1 MSHSSETTRSAA
13 QVRSHFRR
21 AARSFDSLYDEDGL
35 LQRKLRPGLRTRRD
49 VALGVVDS
57 YAGPRVLDVGCGS
70 GRIAENVLE
79 HGASAYVG
87 IDFSEPM
94 LDLARERLQR
104 FEEKVELVCGD
115 FRDAPLDGKFEVV
128 LGLGLFDYLPDA
140 TPFAQ
145 RMGELCSGAVVA
157 SFPGWSWFKGPIRK
171 ARYELVNKVPI
182 FDYTEDGVRRMFL
195 GAGFTRVEF
204 VRPGRSG
211 FIARA
216 YVAPPL
222 GP

>member
-1 MSHSSETTRSAA
+1 MSPSSETTRSAA

-21 AARSFDSLYDEDGL
+21 AAQSFDSLYDEDGF

-49 VALGVVDS
+49 VALDVVDS
-57 YAGPRVLDVGCGS
+57 YDAPRVLDVGCGS

-104 FEEKVELVCGD
+104 FESKVELVCGD
-115 FRDAPLDGKFEVV
+115 FRDAPIEGPFEVV

-140 TPFAQ
+140 TPFAR
-145 RMGELCSGAVVA
+145 RMGELCSGVVVA
-157 SFPGWSWFKGPIRK
+157 SFPGWNWFKGPIRK

-195 GAGFTRVEF
+195 SSGFTRVEY
-204 VRPGRSG
+204 VHPGRSG
-211 FIARA
+211 FVARA
-216 YVAPPL
+216 YV
-222 GP
+222 

>member
-1 MSHSSETTRSAA
+1 MSPSSETTRSAA

-21 AARSFDSLYDEDGL
+21 AAQSFDSLYDEDGF

-49 VALGVVDS
+49 VALDVVDS
-57 YAGPRVLDVGCGS
+57 YDAPRVLDVGCGS

-104 FEEKVELVCGD
+104 FESKVELVCGD
-115 FRDAPLDGKFEVV
+115 FRDAPIEGPFEVV

-140 TPFAQ
+140 TPFAR
-145 RMGELCSGAVVA
+145 RMGELCSGVVVA
-157 SFPGWSWFKGPIRK
+157 SFPGWNWFKGPIRK

-182 FDYTEDGVRRMFL
+182 FDYTEAGLHALL
-195 GAGFTRVEF
+195 GAANFRRHEIRRGK
-204 VRPGRSG
+204 SG
-211 FIARA
+211 FLVRDK
-216 YVAPPL
+216 
-222 GP
+222 